1 MHTLFLEVNSIF
13 QFITLDFIYSV
24 YPCPAETIRGY
35 FITVVFLLCLPFV
48 LLRQKGGVFFILDRE
63 CIFKPIK

>member
-1 MHTLFLEVNSIF
+1 M
-13 QFITLDFIYSV
+13 DFIYSV
-24 YPCPAETIRGY
+24 YSCLAETIRGY

-63 CIFKPIK
+63 CIFKPVK